1 MAGSKVYYTD
11 GACSGN
17 PGAGGWAF
25 VELVKCKEGYKTEV
39 TSGNKPNTTNNVMEL
54 TAVYKALVK
63 AYKEKASRVTIYSD
77 SAYVVNAVRKG
88 WLSNWYDNGW
98 KTKEGRSVKNRDI
111 WEKMHKLI
119 YQKGMNVIMVKIAG
133 HSGNPLNELADSAAV
148 EERKK
153 ISEDSEE

>member
-17 PGAGGWAF
+17 TGPGGWAF
-25 VELVKCKEGYKTEV
+25 VELVKCKDGYKTQV
-39 TSGNKPNTTNNVMEL
+39 TSGNKLSTTNNVMEL

-88 WLSNWYDNGW
+88 WLSNWYENGW
-98 KTKEGRSVKNRDI
+98 KTKEGNDVKNRDI

>member
-25 VELVKCKEGYKTEV
+25 VELVKCKDGYKTQV
-39 TSGNKPNTTNNVMEL
+39 TSGNKLSTTNNVMEL

-63 AYKEKASRVTIYSD
+63 AYKEKASRVAIYSD

-88 WLSNWYDNGW
+88 WLSNWYENGW
-98 KTKEGRSVKNRDI
+98 KTKEGNDVKNREI

>member
-17 PGAGGWAF
+17 PGPGGWAF
-25 VELVKCKEGYKTEV
+25 VELVKCKDGYKTQV
-39 TSGNKPNTTNNVMEL
+39 TSGNKLSTTNNVMEL
-54 TAVYKALVK
+54 TAAYKALVK

-88 WLSNWYDNGW
+88 WLSNWYENGW
-98 KTKEGRSVKNRDI
+98 KTKEGNDVKNREI

>member
-17 PGAGGWAF
+17 PGPGGWAF
-25 VELVKCKEGYKTEV
+25 VELVKCNDGYKTQV
-39 TSGNKPNTTNNVMEL
+39 TSGNKLSTTNNVMEL

-88 WLSNWYDNGW
+88 WLSNWYENGW
-98 KTKEGRSVKNRDI
+98 KTKEGNDVKNRDI